1 MVLLNFWK
9 ILNGFS
15 GDERGGGGKK
25 GEEGEGKGE
34 QQNWNYA
41 KKNPLLSYLVQVC
54 YCYSGI
60 CKGDTLCGPVFLFFF
75 NKGFIKKS
83 VVW

>member
-1 MVLLNFWK
+1 MVLLSFWK

-60 CKGDTLCGPVFLFFF
+60 CKGDTLCGPVFLFFL
-75 NKGFIKKS
+75 IR
-83 VVW
+83 VL